1 MTTPVRNTRQRAAV
15 SQALDAR
22 SEFTSAQ
29 ELHELLRKDGVDI
42 GLTTVYR
49 CLQALAQAGDID
61 QLIND
66 DGEAVYRRCGSQHHH
81 HLVCRECG
89 TTVEIE
95 GPTVETWAHK
105 VADEHGFT
113 DVRHTVELFGRCPAC
128 R

>member
-29 ELHELLRKDGVDI
+29 ELHELLRNDGVDI